1 MKSQPRPP
9 QDDNK
14 GHFGRR
20 PPPVAGTAF
29 QRVHDESPRWQSP
42 LEWWF
47 IQGYFAGRSIPR
59 QYFMASLF
67 RHELP
72 TAAASGRRAFS
83 LLLSQLDTKTGAQSA
98 ESWADPLLI
107 GSSQRAPAGNGKSN
121 LHPFFEDIF
130 FKELRQSGP
139 PRSIKATRGRPL
151 LKPGPLSVHWDGF
164 SLVQKTGRFLLSMK
178 SPREGR
184 RCAFE
189 LVPRRE
195 RWQVEA
201 ARQEEPAV
209 CPLEYASYPRLRLQ
223 GKAGGV
229 AVSGEAWFD
238 HQWGPYDQL
247 ASGNGKKRMRG
258 WEWFGINLDDG
269 SDWIVMAHRD
279 AETRQA
285 CVQYVSRRDRSG
297 HVRTARIFELL
308 PGRLWESPRT
318 AIRYPVEWRILA
330 PELEADLRF
339 IPEADDQ
346 EVPVFGLMRA
356 LWEGAGRVS
365 GTVAGRAVKGRARCE
380 LHGYGYIFSFRDY
393 LKAMSERVDRHLEHF
408 LPKTMSEKKIG
419 EYIGPAVWQ
428 HDPAAQTEMLSR
440 PVWDLVRRG
449 GKRWRPAFSLLLLD
463 ALGRDTAPFEAM
475 ICALAEL
482 CHTGSLIID
491 DIEDSSLLRRGE
503 PCIHIRYGLDTAI
516 NAANSLYF
524 LPSLLIFDHPLLSPR
539 QRLQI
544 HEVMTRQ
551 YVRAHF
557 GQAMDLFWSRN
568 MSAANLRAWMSDSMA
583 AKILQMYELKTAAP
597 LEALAETAAIVAG
610 SPPALRR
617 NCVRFA
623 QALGVAFQITDDVR
637 NFMAS
642 PRQKKTLG
650 EDLSEGKLTFVMY
663 QALKKAAPAA
673 RRRLQQIA
681 SSGTLRRDPA
691 ALREGIAI
699 IAGSGALE
707 SCRREAEKLVQGMWQ
722 PLARQ
727 LPSCDAKIL
736 LQTLQLHLLDLGF
749 DA

>member
-1 MKSQPRPP
+1 MTDPALDR
-9 QDDNK
+9 D
-14 GHFGRR
+14 R
-20 PPPVAGTAF
+20 
-29 QRVHDESPRWQSP
+29 DESPRWQSP

-47 IQGYFAGRSIPR
+47 IQGYFAGRSVPR

-67 RHELP
+67 RHNLANE
-72 TAAASGRRAFS
+72 ASSGQRAFS
-83 LLLSQLDTKTGAQSA
+83 LLLSQLDTKTGSQST

-107 GSSQRAPAGNGKSN
+107 GSSLRSPAGNGKSN
-121 LHPFFEDIF
+121 LNPFFEGMF
-130 FKELRQSGP
+130 FKELRRSGP
-139 PRSIKATRGRPL
+139 PRSIKAMRGQPL
-151 LKPGPLSVHWDGF
+151 LKPGPLSVAWGGF
-164 SLVQKTGRFLLSMK
+164 SLAQRAGRFLLAMK
-178 SPREGR
+178 SPRTRR
-184 RCAFE
+184 RCAFQ

-201 ARQEEPAV
+201 ARPDD
-209 CPLEYASYPRLRLQ
+209 PLRLLEYASYPRLRLQ
-223 GKAGGV
+223 GKAGDV
-229 AVSGEAWFD
+229 AVSGEAWLD

-247 ASGNGKKRMRG
+247 ASGNGKKRMLG
-258 WEWFGINLDDG
+258 WEWFGVNLDDG
-269 SDWIVMAHRD
+269 SDWIVMALRD
-279 AETRQA
+279 AETRRP
-285 CVQYVSRRDRSG
+285 CVQYVSRRDASG
-297 HVRTARIFELL
+297 RTRTTQSFDLL
-308 PGRLWESPRT
+308 PGRTWESPRT

-330 PELEADLRF
+330 PELEADLKF

-356 LWEGAGRVS
+356 IWEGAGRVS
-365 GTVAGRAVKGRARCE
+365 GTVAGRTVKGRARCE

-393 LKAMSERVDRHLEHF
+393 LKAISERVDRHLENF
-408 LPKTMSEKKIG
+408 LPRTMSEKKIR
-419 EYIGPAVWQ
+419 EYIGPAFWK

-463 ALGRDTAPFEAM
+463 ALGKDPAPFEAM
-475 ICALAEL
+475 ICVLAEL

-524 LPSLLIFDHPLLSPR
+524 LPSLLIFDHPLLSQR
-539 QRLQI
+539 QRLRI
-544 HEVMTRQ
+544 HEVMTGQ

-568 MSAANLRAWMSDSMA
+568 MSAANLRAWMSDAMA
-583 AKILQMYELKTAAP
+583 PKILQMYELKTAAP
-597 LEALAETAAIVAG
+597 LEAIAETAAIVAG
-610 SPPALRR
+610 APPALRQD
-617 NCVRFA
+617 CVRFA
-623 QALGVAFQITDDVR
+623 LALGVAFQITDDVR

-650 EDLSEGKLTFVMY
+650 EDLSEGKLTFVIH

-673 RRRLQQIA
+673 RKRLRQIVG
-681 SSGTLRRDPA
+681 SPPLRRDPA

-699 IAGSGALE
+699 IQGSGALE
-707 SCRREAEKLVQGMWQ
+707 LCRREAEKLVQGKWE

-727 LPSCDAKIL
+727 LPSCDSKIL
-736 LQTLQLHLLDLGF
+736 LQTLQHHLLDLGF